1 MWQLLTLST
10 EPPGSFGGDSRE
22 KEKDHMVPAEIALL
36 TDIIYYI
43 ILYCVNPLLLV
54 LIHDPP
60 HHPPN
65 GKHGDRFLLF
75 GPMKTLIYPN
85 NKNKTAPF
93 QI

>member
-60 HHPPN
+60 ITPQLVN
-65 GKHGDRFLLF
+65 
-75 GPMKTLIYPN
+75 TVIY
-85 NKNKTAPF
+85 F
-93 QI
+93 YYSVQ